1 MQCPSCGTEV
11 DSGYSFCGNC
21 GRPILQQ
28 NQFETDNRAALTGSG
43 TLSASGSGNLT
54 ITGLT
59 TTGDGSVGYFHDQFG
74 NPRMVLGD
82 APWAITGNAG
92 RWNGGGWQSDYATY
106 LANRA
111 SQGFTI
117 IYTKLLSSTQDGGV
131 YDNGST
137 WDDVNPF
144 KTTADPSSGMNEA
157 YWERIDY
164 MIASALSQGIT
175 MFLNIVGH
183 NYDMSNGPLAGWTV
197 AQYQDY
203 GTLVGQR
210 YGSAANIVWMNC
222 DDYFG
227 TYDTQV
233 NALITSLRSAGAA
246 QPLAIENMAE
256 STSRRTL
263 DTDTVLPLGSEDA
276 TFNWVY
282 SYNVTYFGTEFAYE
296 EPSPIPVIWGDGYF
310 YENQN
315 LPSEELLMRSLAWW
329 ALSSGARGIVT
340 GSEAIWQWDSGSLAA
355 SSSEHW
361 FTSVAGPIRAAYE
374 ALPGWNE
381 LVPDTS
387 SELVTSGRGTHAKS
401 YASGGNGGEYTGST
415 DSYVTASRTPDKGSG
430 SSLAVIYMSHASTI
444 GINEAMMAPG
454 YVAYWMDPATG
465 AKTSATTGSSY
476 TSPATNSVGGPD
488 WVLVLQAPTIVRPR
502 TGLLMAAGII

>member
-1 MQCPSCGTEV
+1 M
-11 DSGYSFCGNC
+11 
-21 GRPILQQ
+21 
-28 NQFETDNRAALTGSG
+28 TGA
-43 TLSASGSGNLT
+43 LSART

-59 TTGDGSVGYFHDQFG
+59 RTGDGSVGYFHDQFG

-92 RWNGGGWQSDYATY
+92 RWNGGDWQSDYATY
-106 LANRA
+106 LATRA

-137 WDDVNPF
+137 WDGVNPF
-144 KTTADPSSGMNEA
+144 NTTDDPGSGMNEA

-164 MIASALSQGIT
+164 MITTAAGKGIT

-183 NYDMSNGPLAGWTV
+183 NYDMSNGPLAGWTTD
-197 AQYQDY
+197 QYAEY
-203 GTLVGQR
+203 GQLVGQR
-210 YGSAANIVWMNC
+210 YGSTGNIVWMNC

-233 NALITSLRSAGAA
+233 NALITSLRGAGAA

-263 DTDTVLPLGSEDA
+263 DTDEVLPLGAEDA

-282 SYNVTYFGTEFAYE
+282 TYNVTYLGTEFAYR
-296 EPSPIPVIWGDGYF
+296 EPKPIPVIWGDGYF
-310 YENQN
+310 YENQATAA
-315 LPSEELLMRSLAWW
+315 EELLMRSLAWW

-340 GSEAIWQWDSGSLAA
+340 GSEAIWQWASGSLAA

-361 FTSVAGPIRAAYE
+361 FTSVAGRIRAAYE
-374 ALPGWNE
+374 ALPGWYE

-387 SELVTSGRGTHAKS
+387 SKLVTSGRGTPATA
-401 YASGGNGGEYTGST
+401 YADGGNGGEYTGST
-415 DSYVTASRTPDKGSG
+415 DSYVTASRTPDGGSG

-444 GINEAMMAPG
+444 GIDETMMMPG
-454 YVAYWMDPATG
+454 YVAHWMDPATG
-465 AKTSATTGSSY
+465 AKTSARTGSSY
-476 TSPATNSVGGPD
+476 TSPGTNSAGGPD
-488 WVLVLQAPTIVRPR
+488 WVLVLQAPTVVRPT
-502 TGLLMAAGII
+502 TGLLMAGII

>member
-1 MQCPSCGTEV
+1 ME
-11 DSGYSFCGNC
+11 
-21 GRPILQQ
+21 L
-28 NQFETDNRAALTGSG
+28 L
-43 TLSASGSGNLT
+43 SGSRTLPAVSSGSPT

-59 TTGDGSVGYFHDQFG
+59 TGHGGLGYFHDQFG

-92 RWNGGGWQSDYATY
+92 RWNGGDWKSDYATY

-111 SQGFTI
+111 GQGFTV

-131 YDNGST
+131 HDDGST

-144 KTTADPSSGMNEA
+144 VAVADPGSGMNEA
-157 YWERIDY
+157 YWQRIDY
-164 MIASALSQGIT
+164 MIATALSQGIT
-175 MFLNIVGH
+175 LFLNIVGH
-183 NYDMSNGPLAGWTV
+183 NYDMSNGPLAGWTTD
-197 AQYQDY
+197 QYTAY

-210 YGSAANIVWMNC
+210 YGGAANVVWMNC

-263 DTDTVLPLGSEDA
+263 DTGQALALGSEDA

-282 SYNVTYFGTEFAYE
+282 TYNVTYFGIEFACQE
-296 EPSPIPVIWGDGYF
+296 SSPIPVIWGDGYF
-310 YENQN
+310 YQNQGEAA
-315 LPSEELLMRSLAWW
+315 EELLMRSLAWW
-329 ALSSGARGIVT
+329 ALSSGARGIIT
-340 GSEAIWQWDSGSLAA
+340 GSEAIWQWGSGALAA
-355 SSSEHW
+355 SAAEHW
-361 FTSVAGPIRAAYE
+361 FASVAGPIRAAYE

-387 SELVTSGRGTHAKS
+387 SQLVTSGRGTHAT
-401 YASGGNGGEYTGST
+401 ALADGGNGGAYTGSS
-415 DSYVTASRTPDKGSG
+415 DSYVTASRNLDSG
-430 SSLAVIYMSHASTI
+430 QMSSLAVIYLSHASTI
-444 GINEAMMAPG
+444 GINEAMMVPG
-454 YVAYWMDPATG
+454 YAAYWMDPATG
-465 AKTSATTGSSY
+465 AKTAATAGSSY
-476 TSPATNSVGGPD
+476 TSPGPNSAGDPD
-488 WVLVLQAPTIVRPR
+488 WVLVLQGTPVAQPTTGT
-502 TGLLMAAGII
+502 TGLLMAAGFI

>member
-1 MQCPSCGTEV
+1 M
-11 DSGYSFCGNC
+11 DSGYPSCAKC
-21 GRPILQQ
+21 GRPIPRRGRGQGQGQAQDQLLSTTQP
-28 NQFETDNRAALTGSG
+28 ATG
-43 TLSASGSGNLT
+43 GNPVIAGLT
-54 ITGLT
+54 ITK
-59 TTGDGSVGYFHDQFG
+59 DGSVGYFHDQYG
-74 NPRMVLGD
+74 NPRVVLGD

-92 RWNGGGWQSDYATY
+92 RWNGGDWKADYATY

-111 SQGFTI
+111 GQGFTV

-137 WDDVNPF
+137 WDGVNPF
-144 KTTADPSSGMNEA
+144 NTTDDPSSGMNEA

-164 MIASALSQGIT
+164 MIDSAQNEGIT

-183 NYDMSNGPLAGWTV
+183 NYDMSNGPLAGWTT

-227 TYDTQV
+227 TYDTKV
-233 NALITSLRSAGAA
+233 SALITKLRGAGAA
-246 QPLAIENMAE
+246 QPRAIENMSE

-263 DTDTVLPLGSEDA
+263 DTGSVLSLGTEDA

-282 SYNVTYFGTEFAYE
+282 SYNVTYFGTESAYK

-310 YENQN
+310 YENQG
-315 LPSEELLMRSLAWW
+315 LASEELLMRSLAWW
-329 ALSSGARGIVT
+329 ALSSGARGIIT
-340 GSEAIWQWDSGSLAA
+340 GSEGIWQWDSGSLTA

-361 FTSVAGPIRAAYE
+361 FTSVAGPIRAAFE
-374 ALPGWNE
+374 GLRGWHE

-387 SELVTSGRGTHAKS
+387 SKLVISGRGTHATS
-401 YASGGNGGEYTGST
+401 FASGGNGGEYTGST
-415 DSYVTASRTPDKGSG
+415 DSYVTASRTPDSGSG
-430 SSLAVIYMSHASTI
+430 SRLAVIYLSHASTI
-444 GINEAMMAPG
+444 GIDETKLVSG

-465 AKTSATTGSSY
+465 MQTPTAAGDSY
-476 TSPATNSVGGPD
+476 TSPGANSVGGPD
-488 WVLVLQAPTIVRPR
+488 WVLVLQAPTIVRPT
-502 TGLLMAAGII
+502 TGLLIATGII